1 MPQRGDWNLHFLLT
15 VSYKTIVTFT
25 LYSSGMTDEEMRL
38 ADFKSRGLEEV
49 EAAVTDGLQGIDE
62 AISSSYPKAKR
73 QR

>member
-1 MPQRGDWNLHFLLT
+1 MPQRGGRNLRFQLT

-25 LYSSGMTDEEMRL
+25 LYSFGMTDEEMRL

-49 EAAVTDGLQGIDE
+49 EVAVTDGLQGIDE
-62 AISSSYPKAKR
+62 AISSSYPAKR